1 MWRSAAPPDQA
12 PAAAPVAVEPEPSG
26 GFAPWLRRSLNE
38 SLEDI
43 RELSSKMGEA
53 ILRPLQPSRQKA
65 SIDPDKPNPPEW
77 DTLPRS
83 PPSQAPPRGASALQ
97 CCLPRPPERRGPS

>member
-1 MWRSAAPPDQA
+1 MWRSAAPPADQA

-43 RELSSKMGEA
+43 RELSSKLGDA
-53 ILRPLQPSRQKA
+53 ILRPSRQKA

-83 PPSQAPPRGASALQ
+83 PPNQAAANGAGALQ
-97 CCLPRPPERRGPS
+97 CCLPRPAERRGPS

>member
-1 MWRSAAPPDQA
+1 MWRSAAAPDQA

-43 RELSSKMGEA
+43 RELSSKLGDA
-53 ILRPLQPSRQKA
+53 ILRPSRQKA

-83 PPSQAPPRGASALQ
+83 PPNQAAPHGAGALQ
-97 CCLPRPPERRGPS
+97 CCLPRTAAKRRGPS